1 MDRSERTVR
10 CPVCGRPTAWH
21 ENPHRPFCSE
31 RCRLADLA
39 GWLSDRYVIPGDP
52 EEAVAPPL
60 FAQSLRRAGSSS
72 ATGKHL
78 TSYGEIS
85 YSAPMVSERCVLVF
99 A

>member
-52 EEAVAPPL
+52 EEAVAPP
-60 FAQSLRRAGSSS
+60 SSPNPCDEP
-72 ATGKHL
+72 A
-78 TSYGEIS
+78 
-85 YSAPMVSERCVLVF
+85 APPPRENT
-99 A
+99 